1 MLHNTESLR
10 VFATADVAW
19 CVVNSDNAASG
30 RSHVVAALVYDGMA
44 PFELGIV
51 VEIFGLRRAEL
62 DLPWYDLR
70 VCAAPRG
77 PFRLA
82 GGMTVQAD
90 HGLEALDEADTV
102 IVPGADVLGTTP
114 EPVQEALRR
123 AYLRGARIVSICS
136 GAFTLADAGL
146 LDGRDATTHWKFA
159 PLLASRHPAV
169 RVDPS
174 VLYVDSGQVLTSAG
188 STAGIDLC
196 LHIVRTDFGAVAA
209 NTVARHM
216 VAPPHR
222 EGGQAQYIDAAVPV
236 PSQDDAIGRAMG
248 WALEHLADTITLDDL
263 AGQAN
268 MSQRSFVRHF
278 QKRAG
283 TSPIRWI
290 VDQRIRASLP
300 LLEGTDVPAEKVGAA
315 VGFDSPATF
324 RHHFHRVMGTSPTA
338 YRRTFT
344 HAGTPVPA
352 ARGVAGI

>member
-1 MLHNTESLR
+1 M
-10 VFATADVAW
+10 AADVAW
-19 CVVNSDNAASG
+19 VLVDTENAASG

-44 PFELGIV
+44 PFELGLV

-70 VCAAPRG
+70 VCAAQRG
-77 PFRLA
+77 PFRIA
-82 GGMTVQAD
+82 GGMSLEVD
-90 HGLEALDEADTV
+90 HGLEALDLADTV
-102 IVPGADVLGTTP
+102 IVPGADVPGTTP
-114 EPVQEALRR
+114 EPVRDALRR
-123 AYLRGARIVSICS
+123 AHRRGARIVSICS

-146 LDGRDATTHWKFA
+146 LDGLDATTHWKFA

-174 VLYVDSGQVLTSAG
+174 VLYVDCGQVLTSAG

-222 EGGQAQYIDAAVPV
+222 EGGQAQYIDAAVPA
-236 PSQDDAIGRAMG
+236 PRQDDAVGRAMG
-248 WALEHLADTITLDDL
+248 WALEHLTDTVTLDDL

-283 TSPIRWI
+283 TSPIRWL
-290 VDQRIRASLP
+290 VDQRIRAGLP
-300 LLEGTDVPAEKVGAA
+300 LLEGSDLPVEKVGAA

-338 YRRTFT
+338 YRRAFA
-344 HAGTPVPA
+344 HGGASAPA
-352 ARGVAGI
+352 VLDVAGIAR